1 MKISSV
7 NEVSKVSIYIYIY
20 IYREREREREREG
33 ERETET
39 HFYVVRIITRM
50 LIKMTFY
57 FNTKSIKDALQ

>member
-20 IYREREREREREG
+20 IEREREREK